1 MVNGGGKIRSFYNP
15 RHAEQLSLQSSSYLF
30 ILLITS
36 GSLWAK
42 NMNDILPI
50 VGLTNLRRR
59 TVVGVLRAWR
69 GVGGLARQAV
79 CADIRPNVPKEDLE
93 NLRRQMAQCLDSKGG
108 EVTARAHTADLGRTY
123 LGLNEEGRVKFLN
136 LLADEFSLDDKKL
149 TAITKK
155 YSAAADATEK
165 FNLQNE
171 LRQAL
176 VSPRSTILRQFTA
189 LPDGFKFL
197 INLRADLLPMVGKG
211 LNLRGVE
218 QDLKNILSAWFDI
231 ALLDLQEITWN
242 SPAAL
247 LEKLIEYEAVHRVA
261 SWTDLKNR
269 LDADRRVFAFF
280 HNKMPLEPLIF
291 VHVALVSGMSD
302 NIQVLLDEKS
312 PVIDREK
319 ADSAI
324 FYSISNAQKGL
335 AGISFGNF
343 LIKRVV
349 EILTSEMKNIKN
361 FATLSPIP
369 NFRAWLDPQIAS
381 GKSEFFSASELA
393 LLKKLDTDWHKD
405 DKTASALQPVLTRL
419 CAHYLLN
426 EKVGGKKA
434 GKPFDPV
441 SNFHLSNGA
450 RLERL
455 NWLADTSPKGMKQS
469 AGMMVNYNY
478 KLPEIDENHEAFMTS
493 GKIVAGKQVKGFL

>member
-1 MVNGGGKIRSFYNP
+1 MS
-15 RHAEQLSLQSSSYLF
+15 
-30 ILLITS
+30 
-36 GSLWAK
+36 
-42 NMNDILPI
+42 DILPNI
-50 VGLTNLRRR
+50 GLTNLRRR
-59 TVVGVLRAWR
+59 TVVNVLRAWR
-69 GVGGLARQAV
+69 EVGGRARHAV
-79 CADIRPNVPKEDLE
+79 SDHIRPNVPKEDLE
-93 NLRRQMAQCLDSKGG
+93 LLHKQMAQCLDSKGG

-123 LGLNEEGRVKFLN
+123 LSLNEDGRLKFLKM
-136 LLADEFSLDDKKL
+136 LANDFALDDKKL
-149 TAITKK
+149 IAIAKK
-155 YSAAADATEK
+155 YDANAENSEK
-165 FNLQNE
+165 FELQNQ

-176 VSPRSTILRQFTA
+176 NSPRSTILRQFTA

-197 INLRADLLPMVGKG
+197 INLRADLLPLVGKG
-211 LNLRGVE
+211 LDLRGVE

-247 LEKLIEYEAVHRVA
+247 LEKLIEYEAVHRVS
-261 SWTDLKNR
+261 SWNDLKNR

-312 PVIDREK
+312 PVSDVER
-319 ADSAI
+319 ADTAI

-349 EILTSEMKNIKN
+349 EILSAEMQNIKT

-369 NFRAWLDPQIAS
+369 NFRTWLDPLIAS
-381 GKSEFFSASELA
+381 GKSEFFNDSELA

-405 DKTASALQPVLTRL
+405 KKTENALQPILTRL

-426 EKVGGKKA
+426 EKSGAKKGA
-434 GKPFDPV
+434 KPFDPV
-441 SNFHLSNGA
+441 ASFHLSNGA

-478 KLPEIDENHEAFMTS
+478 KLSEIDENHEAFMTS